1 MERMNLMY
9 IVMRKNVF
17 SLALLFSA
25 SLMASCN
32 QIGSYVQTTVSKTVA
47 DANNEVN
54 AYDYKDSKEHGAVV
68 ERNVQVAPFTELTID
83 GRVRVVYTQGEETKV
98 TIRGNE
104 KDLERYEVRSRD
116 GELYIHTKSSLAKI
130 NSSSPRLT
138 AYVTAPMVNEIDCW
152 RCRRRWSRT
161 VRSR

>member
-1 MERMNLMY
+1 MERMTLMY

-25 SLMASCN
+25 SLMAACN
-32 QIGSYVQTTVSKTVA
+32 QMGSYVQTIVSKTVT

-98 TIRGNE
+98 TFAAMR
-104 KDLERYEVRSRD
+104 
-116 GELYIHTKSSLAKI
+116 KI
-130 NSSSPRLT
+130 WNGMR
-138 AYVTAPMVNEIDCW
+138 
-152 RCRRRWSRT
+152 
-161 VRSR
+161 

>member
-68 ERNVQVAPFTELTID
+68 ERNVQVAPSP
-83 GRVRVVYTQGEETKV
+83 
-98 TIRGNE
+98 N
-104 KDLERYEVRSRD
+104 
-116 GELYIHTKSSLAKI
+116 SLSTDVSEWSILKARR
-130 NSSSPRLT
+130 PR
-138 AYVTAPMVNEIDCW
+138 
-152 RCRRRWSRT
+152 
-161 VRSR
+161 

>member
-68 ERNVQVAPFTELTID
+68 ERSVQVAPLHRTHYRRTCQSGLYSRRGD
-83 GRVRVVYTQGEETKV
+83 QG
-98 TIRGNE
+98 
-104 KDLERYEVRSRD
+104 DHSRQ
-116 GELYIHTKSSLAKI
+116 
-130 NSSSPRLT
+130 
-138 AYVTAPMVNEIDCW
+138 
-152 RCRRRWSRT
+152 
-161 VRSR
+161 

>member
-25 SLMASCN
+25 SLMAACN
-32 QIGSYVQTTVSKTVA
+32 QMGSYVQTIVSKTVA

-54 AYDYKDSKEHGAVV
+54 AYDYKDSKEQGAVV

-83 GRVRVVYTQGEETKV
+83 GRVRVVYTQGAETKV

-104 KDLERYEVRSRD
+104 KDLEQYEVRSRD
-116 GELYIHTKSSLAKI
+116 GELYIHTKSSLVKI

-138 AYVTAPMVNEIDCW
+138 A
-152 RCRRRWSRT
+152 
-161 VRSR
+161 